1 MLFMRSTGFIQSNL
15 VHKYQQATC
24 TLMDVR
30 DVAALLR
37 VSKSMVYKL
46 AEQGA
51 LHAVRT
57 AGSSASRGATST
69 RSSARASRSLP
80 GLPGGRSRGVPSA
93 RRRS

>member
-15 VHKYQQATC
+15 VRKYQQATC

-51 LHAVRT
+51 LHAVRI
-57 AGSSASRGATST
+57 GRLVRFT
-69 RSSARASRSLP
+69 RSDVNPLVRS
-80 GLPGGRSRGVPSA
+80 GVS
-93 RRRS
+93 

>member
-51 LHAVRT
+51 LHAVRI
-57 AGSSASRGATST
+57 GRLVRFT
-69 RSSARASRSLP
+69 RSDVNPLFRS
-80 GLPGGRSRGVPSA
+80 GVS
-93 RRRS
+93 

>member
-51 LHAVRT
+51 LHAVRI
-57 AGSSASRGATST
+57 GRLVRFT
-69 RSSARASRSLP
+69 RSDVNPLVRS
-80 GLPGGRSRGVPSA
+80 GVS
-93 RRRS
+93 

>member
-15 VHKYQQATC
+15 VRKYQQATC

-51 LHAVRT
+51 LHAVRI
-57 AGSSASRGATST
+57 GRLVRFT
-69 RSSARASRSLP
+69 RRDVNPLVRS
-80 GLPGGRSRGVPSA
+80 GVS
-93 RRRS
+93 

>member
-15 VHKYQQATC
+15 VRKYQQATC

-46 AEQGA
+46 AEQGT
-51 LHAVRT
+51 LHAVRI
-57 AGSSASRGATST
+57 GRLVRFT
-69 RSSARASRSLP
+69 RSDVNPLVRS
-80 GLPGGRSRGVPSA
+80 GVS
-93 RRRS
+93 